1 MSQELKSTHLRTV
14 AEAAVLTPATNAPQT
29 GDQLLALLAKLL
41 GATAPTGA
49 FKSIT
54 PHDTTPQDPPVRSI
68 YVGGAGDVVVKN
80 ADGTAV
86 TFTAV
91 PVGMILP
98 IACTIVKA
106 TGTTATNLIAL

>member
-1 MSQELKSTHLRTV
+1 MAKEIQQLMVRDAAAAITAARSQPQSGDNEL
-14 AEAAVLTPATNAPQT
+14 VLA
-29 GDQLLALLAKLL
+29 AKLL